1 MEERKY
7 SIRFITVEDRGK
19 EIVRELARNELEKVL
34 SRHGAVSY
42 NLDDVLDRIMGDGND
57 KGLRVYESVNAQGIS
72 KGLTAASGGI
82 N

>member
-1 MEERKY
+1 MEERKF
-7 SIRFITVEDRGK
+7 SIRFVTVEDRGK

-34 SRHGAVSY
+34 NQHGAVSY